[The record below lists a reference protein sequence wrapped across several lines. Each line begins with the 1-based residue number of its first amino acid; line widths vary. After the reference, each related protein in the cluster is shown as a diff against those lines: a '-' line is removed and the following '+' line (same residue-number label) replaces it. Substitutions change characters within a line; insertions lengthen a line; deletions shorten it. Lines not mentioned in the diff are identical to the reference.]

1 MDRGQEV
8 FQQELADYR
17 EKFPP
22 PKPAVP
28 KKASPVLEK
37 EQDEVGTKEKDD
49 VSNKE
54 KEQGDV
60 STKEKDDVSNKEK
73 AQGDVSTKE
82 KEKKEK
88 DSAKE
93 KEKKEKDSGKEK
105 KKEKDGGKEKKK
117 EKDSGKEKEKKE
129 KDSGKEKE
137 KKDKDSAKEKKK
149 EKDSAK
155 EKEKKEKD
163 SAKEKE
169 KNHKEKE
176 CAAGAEKSGPSN
188 GHASSEAGGQAAK
201 ASEAPNAGSAP
212 ADDLSGMFL
221 PVLPEGD
228 KAVCETQKAAY
239 LASDLIVSGVAL
251 KKFKQAFEEMQHQSH
266 SFFGLLGLG
275 SITMHRV
282 TKACTEK
289 MIFGNMRSHGDIFWE
304 KACQHLDPLKV
315 SAFVVP
321 ENSDLVLPEAR
332 CAWD

>member
-1 MDRGQEV
+1 
-8 FQQELADYR
+8 
-17 EKFPP
+17 
-22 PKPAVP
+22 
-28 KKASPVLEK
+28 
-37 EQDEVGTKEKDD
+37 
-49 VSNKE
+49 
-54 KEQGDV
+54 
-60 STKEKDDVSNKEK
+60 
-73 AQGDVSTKE
+73 
-82 KEKKEK
+82 
-88 DSAKE
+88 
-93 KEKKEKDSGKEK
+93 
-105 KKEKDGGKEKKK
+105 
-117 EKDSGKEKEKKE
+117 
-129 KDSGKEKE
+129 
-137 KKDKDSAKEKKK
+137 
-149 EKDSAK
+149 
-155 EKEKKEKD
+155 
-163 SAKEKE
+163 
-169 KNHKEKE
+169 
-176 CAAGAEKSGPSN
+176 
-188 GHASSEAGGQAAK
+188 
-201 ASEAPNAGSAP
+201 
-212 ADDLSGMFL
+212 MFL